1 MTPTPLELLDA
12 LVAHAAADLQGADAG
27 APVCATDRRNRSVA
41 AVKRAEGRWAA
52 LRGAQ
57 RQIGR
62 GAEPGAA
69 LQDAHL
75 RWQADL
81 ARHLA
86 KDSGREWVAYC
97 RGGVEALE
105 ELMESAPGRDPGVEQ
120 AITAAGTQQTVV
132 VDQKS

>member
-27 APVCATDRRNRSVA
+27 APVCASDRHNRSVA

-62 GAEPGAA
+62 GAEPGAT
-69 LQDAHL
+69 LQDAHQ

-86 KDSGREWVAYC
+86 KGSGREWVAYC
-97 RGGVEALE
+97 TGGVEALA
-105 ELMESAPGRDPGVEQ
+105 ELIESVPGRDPVVEQ
-120 AITAAGTQQTVV
+120 AMTAAGTQQTAV
-132 VDQKS
+132 VDQRS

>member
-1 MTPTPLELLDA
+1 MTPIPLELLDA

-27 APVCATDRRNRSVA
+27 APVCATDRHNRSVA

-62 GAEPGAA
+62 GVEPGAA
-69 LQDAHL
+69 LQDAHQ

-81 ARHLA
+81 ARHRA
-86 KDSGREWVAYC
+86 RGSGREWVAYC
-97 RGGVEALE
+97 TGGVEALA
-105 ELMESAPGRDPGVEQ
+105 ELIEAVPGRDPAVERS
-120 AITAAGTQQTVV
+120 ITETGTRQTAVS
-132 VDQKS
+132 DQRS